1 MKKSLVQIL
10 TLCCVAATLCA
21 CNKDDSTNSNVNNV
35 GSNQPIEQ
43 LRSFRK
49 QIEQVR
55 AGAKSNEMLSLAEAL
70 WDVENYFNLTYS
82 DVECYYD
89 QTNDHEFTLS
99 LPVDDQ
105 QQVVVCDAVALYEA
119 VISQARAA
127 LEADAFDNKGFLS
140 LTIKE
145 VNLENRGTLVTFS
158 GKTGNRSNHNPI
170 INHVAGPF
178 GVDDNWLF
186 AAPLGKCDDPDIPS
200 GADEQFQEHLY
211 AELIEPYIEAG
222 SGYRNIYINRT
233 PIIFDGSN
241 YSGIYY
247 NPNPEN
253 LCIDYLYMNDYYY
266 GEKQIITRIIPEQY
280 HLTDYSPISIEIAG
294 VMIEDGTV
302 ATHYNE
308 VEYGVRT
315 RVRIDEFG
323 TIEKLIP

>member
-10 TLCCVAATLCA
+10 TFCCVTATLCA
-21 CNKDDSTNSNVNNV
+21 CNKDDST
-35 GSNQPIEQ
+35 GSNANNGETNHPIEQ

-55 AGAKSNEMLSLAEAL
+55 AGIKSNETLPLSEAL

-82 DVECYYD
+82 DVEYYYN

-105 QQVVVCDAVALYEA
+105 QQVLVYDAVALYEA
-119 VISQARAA
+119 VVDQARAA
-127 LEADAFDNKGFLS
+127 LEADAFDDKGFLS
-140 LTIKE
+140 LTVKE
-145 VNLENRGTLVTFS
+145 VNHESRGTLVTFS
-158 GKTGNRSNHNPI
+158 GKTGNRTYHDPI
-170 INHVAGPF
+170 INHVDGPF
-178 GVDDNWLF
+178 DVDDNWLF

-222 SGYRNIYINRT
+222 EGYRNIYLNRT

-241 YSGIYY
+241 YSGLYY
-247 NPNPEN
+247 NPNPED

-266 GEKQIITRIIPEQY
+266 GEKQTITQIIPVQY
-280 HLTDYSPISIEIAG
+280 HMTEYSPVSIEIAG

-308 VEYGVRT
+308 VEYGIRT

>member
-1 MKKSLVQIL
+1 MKKSLVLIL
-10 TLCCVAATLCA
+10 TLCCVAATICA
-21 CNKDDSTNSNVNNV
+21 CSKDQPTNQVGNAPQTSNAL
-35 GSNQPIEQ
+35 EQ

-49 QIEQVR
+49 QIEQIR
-55 AGAKSNEMLSLAEAL
+55 AGVKSNETLPLSEAL
-70 WDVENYFNLTYS
+70 WDVENHFNLTYS

-105 QQVVVCDAVALYEA
+105 QQVLVYDAVALYEA
-119 VISQARAA
+119 VTNQARAA
-127 LEADAFDNKGFLS
+127 LEADAFDDKGFIS
-140 LTIKE
+140 LTVKE
-145 VNLENRGTLVTFS
+145 VNPENSGTFVTFS
-158 GKTGNRSNHNPI
+158 GKTGNRSNHNQI

-178 GVDDNWLF
+178 GVDDNWMF
-186 AAPLGKCDDPDIPS
+186 ASPLGKCDDPDIPS

-308 VEYGVRT
+308 VEYGIRT